1 MDPVSCLRL
10 VLSCLLFLPS
20 PLSCLCD
27 WLTCLFEEIQNVC
40 SHNKKTH
47 TDVRANARRMYTDA
61 SARTHKDN
69 EPGCER
75 RRRIKT
81 DCLISRGHLPLTL
94 PWLSSLL
101 SGALKWTVIRLWYSG
116 KWTVIR
122 VCYCGS
128 SARAA
133 HWIFTPLLNVKISSP
148 LLCTNSVAWQ
158 RPFADGVRGM
168 VEAVCV
174 CVCAC
179 VCVDRSPKPGGP
191 SEGIFWLLDPCQI
204 MGQL

>member
-1 MDPVSCLRL
+1 MDPVSLPSSRAL
-10 VLSCLLFLPS
+10 MSPFLPS

-40 SHNKKTH
+40 SHNTKKTKKKKNH
-47 TDVRANARRMYTDA
+47 NTHRRAKRAHAGCTQTSA
-61 SARTHKDN
+61 PARTKTMSPAAS
-69 EPGCER
+69 E

-94 PWLSSLL
+94 PWLSSLF

-133 HWIFTPLLNVKISSP
+133 HWIFTPLLNVKIK
-148 LLCTNSVAWQ
+148 LAAVVHKQCGMATALCRW
-158 RPFADGVRGM
+158 
-168 VEAVCV
+168 C
-174 CVCAC
+174 
-179 VCVDRSPKPGGP
+179 
-191 SEGIFWLLDPCQI
+191 
-204 MGQL
+204 